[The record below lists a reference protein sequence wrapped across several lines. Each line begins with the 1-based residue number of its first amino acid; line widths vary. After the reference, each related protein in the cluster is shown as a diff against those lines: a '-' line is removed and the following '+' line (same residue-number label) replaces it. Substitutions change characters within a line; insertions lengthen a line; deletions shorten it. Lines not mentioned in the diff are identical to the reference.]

1 MVRAKSGTSF
11 RKSPIAVQQEKNT
24 LIADAHTWI
33 RTDAGQ
39 VNMMELRLLR
49 FAIVCKKNL
58 NSITGKNIITDKP
71 AIPHLHNGIIITE
84 QQVESQ

>member
-11 RKSPIAVQQEKNT
+11 RKSPIAVHQTKNT
-24 LIADAHTWI
+24 LIADAYTWI

-39 VNMMELRLLR
+39 VNTMGLGLPG
-49 FAIVCKKNL
+49 FPVVCKKNL
-58 NSITGKNIITDKP
+58 SSITGKNILTDEP
-71 AIPHLHNGIIITE
+71 AILYLHNGIIITE